1 MNKFIKLV
9 VLPILATFTFSG
21 CYLTTIDST
30 TVGVEKSWGEVQ
42 NQTIKPGLAFN
53 MVPGVDLFTM
63 QVKNKVANF
72 AGQVDGADTATELNN
87 PGITVLTEQQLP
99 VPLDVSVMYTLN
111 PSFAHKMLAE
121 FGEDG
126 IWDSV
131 LIVKETRSSV
141 RDAIGQVSLE
151 KLNGARDEYENKI
164 QGLMNS
170 KLAKYGVTITNV
182 AIRNIGIPKAIQE
195 AVLAKETA
203 KQNAEKAKY
212 QVDQA
217 KAEAEVEIAK
227 AEGIAKANQALSSS
241 LTQQL
246 VSYKQLEIQRIQA
259 EKWNGAMPTTVL
271 GNNSNTLLN
280 IK

>member
-1 MNKFIKLV
+1 MSFAAVI
-9 VLPILATFTFSG
+9 AAFTFSG
-21 CYLTTIDST
+21 CYMTTIDST

-42 NQTIKPGLAFN
+42 STTIQPGLALNFI
-53 MVPGVDLFTM
+53 PGVDLYTM

-72 AGQVDGADTATELNN
+72 AGNADGADTDTELNN

-99 VPLDVSVMYTLN
+99 IPLDVSVMYTLD
-111 PSFAHKMLAE
+111 PKFAPKMLAE

-126 IWDSV
+126 AWDSV
-131 LIVKETRSSV
+131 LIVKETTSSV

-164 QGLMNS
+164 QALMNT
-170 KLAKYGVTITNV
+170 KLSKYGVTITNV

-212 QVDQA
+212 QVEQA

-227 AEGIAKANQALSSS
+227 AEGIAKANNALAGS

-246 VSYKQLEIQRIQA
+246 VSYKQLEIQKIQA
-259 EKWNGAMPTTVL
+259 EKWNGAMPTTML
-271 GNNSNTLLN
+271 GANSNTLLQL
-280 IK
+280 K

>member
-1 MNKFIKLV
+1 MKRLFKLSAAAV
-9 VLPILATFTFSG
+9 FATFTFSG
-21 CYLTTIDST
+21 CYLTTVDST

-42 NQTIKPGLAFN
+42 PETIKPGLAFN
-53 MVPGVDLFTM
+53 MTPGVDLFTM

-72 AGQVDGADTATELNN
+72 SGSEDGADTVTELNN

-99 VPLDVSVMYTLN
+99 VPLDVSVMYTLD
-111 PSFAHKMLAE
+111 PKFAPKMLAE

-126 IWDSV
+126 TWDSI
-131 LIVKETRSSV
+131 LIIKETRSSV

-151 KLNGARDEYENKI
+151 KLNGARDEFENKI
-164 QGLMNS
+164 QALMNA
-170 KLAKYGVTITNV
+170 KLSKYGVTITNV

-195 AVLAKETA
+195 AVLAKEAA

-212 QVDQA
+212 QVEQA

-227 AEGIAKANQALSSS
+227 AEGIAKSNDVLADS
-241 LTQQL
+241 LTDRL
-246 VSYKQLEIQRIQA
+246 VAYKQLEIQKLQA
-259 EKWNGAMPTTVL
+259 EKWNGAMPTTML
-271 GNNSNTLLN
+271 GSNSNTLLN